1 MSQQERELMQLVD
14 KIILNSSPKKLLEIQ
29 QIDKNTQ
36 LDGVWFYD
44 VYTSPDHLPQNHN
57 ISINNPFKKK
67 Q

>member
-1 MSQQERELMQLVD
+1 MSQQERELMQQVD
-14 KIILNSSPKKLLEIQ
+14 KIILNSRPKKLLEIQ

-44 VYTSPDHLPQNHN
+44 IYTSPDQLPQKHN
-57 ISINNPFKKK
+57 ISINNHFKKK

>member
-44 VYTSPDHLPQNHN
+44 VYT
-57 ISINNPFKKK
+57 
-67 Q
+67 